1 MLEIKTTDTRI
12 LISKD
17 GENFKGMAKNSL
29 WYDPSA
35 NTLSFFL
42 KSNQEVFVW
51 EHWANG
57 ITLNGEPVTRQ
68 NYSEKLEQ
76 LFKAG
81 GSTPLPTEEV
91 ERIKKLTF
99 ADLWNQ
105 AAGQYGKYN
114 EETGLFEYCGLTDIG
129 YEEAIGIYNYTN
141 DWSIGKVVTEQTAY
155 IPVKTNLPLKQSY
168 SEVLRS
174 PLILDATFRSQ
185 TIEVLNLASLF
196 DERFGRLT
204 SISLN

>member
-1 MLEIKTTDTRI
+1 MIIR
-12 LISKD
+12 
-17 GENFKGMAKNSL
+17 
-29 WYDPSA
+29 
-35 NTLSFFL
+35 
-42 KSNQEVFVW
+42 V
-51 EHWANG
+51 
-57 ITLNGEPVTRQ
+57 
-68 NYSEKLEQ
+68 
-76 LFKAG
+76 G

-105 AAGQYGKYN
+105 AAGQYGRYN
-114 EETGLFEYCGLTDIG
+114 EETGLFELNGRTNYS
-129 YEEAIGIYNYTN
+129 YEQAIDIYNYTN

-155 IPVKTNLPLKQSY
+155 IPVETNLPLKQSY